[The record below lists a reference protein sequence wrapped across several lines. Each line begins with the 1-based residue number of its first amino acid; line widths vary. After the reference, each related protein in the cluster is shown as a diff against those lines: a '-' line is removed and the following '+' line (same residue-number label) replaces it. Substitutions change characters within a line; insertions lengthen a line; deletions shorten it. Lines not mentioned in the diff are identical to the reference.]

1 MGDAESDFGASG
13 SCASTASVDH
23 GEGLGNLEVCAM
35 VLACSNSIKG
45 RVRICEQRTH
55 ENNDMRMDV
64 PDFETVDSA
73 NIC

>member
-1 MGDAESDFGASG
+1 MGDAVSDFGASG

-23 GEGLGNLEVCAM
+23 GEGLGNFEVCAM
-35 VLACSNSIKG
+35 VLACSNSIKT
-45 RVRICEQRTH
+45 RVRICEHRTY
-55 ENNDMRMDV
+55 ENNMRMDI